1 MLYLGF
7 CGFLIEMADARSQ
20 LRGGSENPTVV
31 QQYSTAWCVRARS
44 PSTAK
49 HGVSAEPKFGRW
61 ISWAGAAG
69 IAPFDGAAALF
80 LVDHGYRC
88 PSDQRALISTRDLLD
103 AAGSGGSGCV
113 MLPSSQEVATSRS
126 RRRTGAHA
134 IRSGRHAA
142 AVDPFVGCRRRR
154 LFADSARATRVRR
167 VVNRLFFRMREGFRA
182 ASVLGVRSRGS
193 TRRRT
198 A

>member
-31 QQYSTAWCVRARS
+31 QQYSTPWCVRAPS

-61 ISWAGAAG
+61 ISLGRSSSHCPLRRRCRTVPG
-69 IAPFDGAAALF
+69 GN
-80 LVDHGYRC
+80 GYRC

-142 AVDPFVGCRRRR
+142 AVDPFVGCHRS
-154 LFADSARATRVRR
+154 LCADSARATRARR

-182 ASVLGVRSRGS
+182 ASVARVRSRRS

>member
-1 MLYLGF
+1 
-7 CGFLIEMADARSQ
+7 MADPRTRRSCSSTRLHGVFARHHRAQRSMGS
-20 LRGGSENPTVV
+20 LRSRNSAGGS
-31 QQYSTAWCVRARS
+31 
-44 PSTAK
+44 
-49 HGVSAEPKFGRW
+49 H
-61 ISWAGAAG
+61 WAGAAG

-80 LVDHGYRC
+80 LVDTGILC

-142 AVDPFVGCRRRR
+142 AVDPFAGATAACVRIPPGQ
-154 LFADSARATRVRR
+154 RARR

-182 ASVLGVRSRGS
+182 ASVLGVRSRRS

-198 A
+198 T

>member
-7 CGFLIEMADARSQ
+7 CGFLIEMADASSQ

-31 QQYSTAWCVRARS
+31 QQYSTPWYVRAPS

-61 ISWAGAAG
+61 ISLGRSSWHRPLRRRCRTVPGG
-69 IAPFDGAAALF
+69 
-80 LVDHGYRC
+80 HGYLC

-142 AVDPFVGCRRRR
+142 AVDPFAGATAACVRIPPGQ
-154 LFADSARATRVRR
+154 RARR

-182 ASVLGVRSRGS
+182 ASVLGVRSRRS

-198 A
+198 T